1 MDQKCFSL
9 TIKVSDK
16 CPSTSPSAV
25 PVKLDLFI
33 HSPGISTPAKQIRHQ
48 VPGPQSTKPS
58 LWVGIFSPSRDLT
71 PLRFTNLRYILEW
84 FISILP
90 KSSSNSLPPECNP
103 NSLYPALDV
112 LFLMQPRS
120 FIQRSPRSFILNVTQ
135 IIVYLLTQ
143 SHLMLT
149 VLISPYRYAL

>member
-16 CPSTSPSAV
+16 CPLTSPSAV
-25 PVKLDLFI
+25 PVKLQLFI
-33 HSPGISTPAKQIRHQ
+33 HSPGTSTPAKQIRHQ
-48 VPGPQSTKPS
+48 VPGPQSTKSS
-58 LWVGIFSPSRDLT
+58 LWVRIFSPSRDLT
-71 PLRFTNLRYILEW
+71 PLHFTSQSPLHFRVVHFHPTQIQL
-84 FISILP
+84 
-90 KSSSNSLPPECNP
+90 NSLPPECNP

-112 LFLMQPRS
+112 LFLVQ
-120 FIQRSPRSFILNVTQ
+120 PRSFILNATQ

>member
-58 LWVGIFSPSRDLT
+58 LLEYW
-71 PLRFTNLRYILEW
+71 NIL
-84 FISILP
+84 S
-90 KSSSNSLPPECNP
+90 
-103 NSLYPALDV
+103 
-112 LFLMQPRS
+112 
-120 FIQRSPRSFILNVTQ
+120 IQRPYSSPFYQSPLHFRVVHFHPTQ
-135 IIVYLLTQ
+135 IQLKLLT
-143 SHLMLT
+143 SRM
-149 VLISPYRYAL
+149 